1 MARNICTIMGAIG
14 AAVLL
19 FSTMAQAQDW
29 QRRPPTHRA
38 PEPLTLVGIGAGVAA
53 LFVARRFTR
62 K

>member
-1 MARNICTIMGAIG
+1 MGAIG

-29 QRRPPTHRA
+29 QRRPSTRRA
-38 PEPLTLVGIGAGVAA
+38 PEPLTLVGLGAGVTA
-53 LFVARRFTR
+53 LLGSRRFTR

>member
-1 MARNICTIMGAIG
+1 MAKDICGVMGAIG

-29 QRRPPTHRA
+29 QRRPSTRRA
-38 PEPLTLVGIGAGVAA
+38 PEPLTLVGLGAGVTA
-53 LFVARRFTR
+53 LLGSRRFTR